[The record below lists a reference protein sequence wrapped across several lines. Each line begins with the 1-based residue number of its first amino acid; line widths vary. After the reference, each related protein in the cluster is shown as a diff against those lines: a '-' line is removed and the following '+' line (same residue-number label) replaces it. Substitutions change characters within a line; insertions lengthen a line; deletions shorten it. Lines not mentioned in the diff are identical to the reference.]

1 MHSTARLKPRR
12 SLGAAADPKVAVS
25 SYICCLSTDGVSFHL
40 EELRP
45 QWQQAALHTAS
56 SVLVCNVCTLPVICT
71 NLSSIWVLLN
81 FSMWFNILS
90 DAIVSQVSPYF
101 WLVVYLSKKGNKPS
115 SASDVLCRAG
125 TKEPRKLLET
135 ESRSF
140 VAFWSWKE
148 HCSVLVESALS
159 CSGAYFLWGPASH
172 CSLNAP
178 KTHTSPVC
186 MSHGK
191 IVPSCVAAGEVWHR
205 SRFSKTYPHHQ
216 SAHTPSD
223 PVVRGFVCV
232 CVWKQECV
240 LIFRFKVPCFFFSTR
255 ALLLWTIRRSEVPFW
270 WELDRVGDVW
280 RMEPFVQTCK
290 IFMHP

>member
-25 SYICCLSTDGVSFHL
+25 SYICFPSTDGVSFHL

-135 ESRSF
+135 ESRLF

-148 HCSVLVESALS
+148 HCSALVESALS
-159 CSGAYFLWGPASH
+159 CSGAFFFVGTGVALFPECTENTHVSGLYVTWQNRSKLCGCCGFDIGPV
-172 CSLNAP
+172 
-178 KTHTSPVC
+178 SPRLTPTTRV
-186 MSHGK
+186 HILLVTLLLEG
-191 IVPSCVAAGEVWHR
+191 SCVCESNSVCWFFG
-205 SRFSKTYPHHQ
+205 SKFH
-216 SAHTPSD
+216 
-223 PVVRGFVCV
+223 V
-232 CVWKQECV
+232 
-240 LIFRFKVPCFFFSTR
+240 FFSTR
-255 ALLLWTIRRSEVPFW
+255 ALLLWMIRRSEVPFW